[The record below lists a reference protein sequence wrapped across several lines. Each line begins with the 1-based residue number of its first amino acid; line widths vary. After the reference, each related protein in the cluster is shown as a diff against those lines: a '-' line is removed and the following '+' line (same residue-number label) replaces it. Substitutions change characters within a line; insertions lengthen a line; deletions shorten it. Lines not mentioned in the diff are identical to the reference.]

1 MNGIFGALRLPAS
14 VVFGSGQRK
23 AIGLMTA
30 QIGKRALVCTDA
42 RMGQDADFKAIVE
55 DIKANG
61 VQVAV
66 YDRTEADL
74 PMAGITA
81 CVEEYA
87 NYKPDVVLGIGGG
100 SCMDMA
106 KCVAVLLQHG
116 GSLRDYYGENKIPGP
131 VAPVIAVPTTSGTGS
146 EVTPVAVI
154 ADTERGTKVGISSP
168 YLIPRVAVCDPE
180 LTLTCPPGLTA
191 VSGADALTHAI
202 ESFTAARR
210 EVTPDLTVKNVFVG
224 KNALSDV
231 FGLLALKNIFAALPT
246 AVKDGKNLAAR
257 EQMMLASLAA
267 GCAFGTAGTAAA
279 HAIQYPVGNETH
291 TPHGMGVAL
300 LMPYV
305 MEFNRPACV
314 SCFAEIARAISLNGK
329 DDEDLS
335 RKLIDAVANLLAEI
349 KIPVTLKDLGLP
361 EDKQDWTA
369 EAAIGAARLVNNN
382 PRKLD
387 LDAIKA
393 ITRAAYSGD
402 RASLSS

>member
-1 MNGIFGALRLPAS
+1 MSNIFGALRLPAS
-14 VVFGSGQRK
+14 VVFGSGQRA
-23 AIGLMTA
+23 AIGMMTA

-42 RMGQDADFKAIVE
+42 RMGQDAQFKAIVE

-61 VQVAV
+61 VEVKV

-74 PMAGITA
+74 PMDGISN
-81 CVEEYA
+81 CVQEYA
-87 NYKPDVVLGIGGG
+87 GYKPDVVLGIGGG

-154 ADTERGTKVGISSP
+154 ADTERNLKVGITSP

-191 VSGADALTHAI
+191 VSGAGALTHAI

-224 KNALSDV
+224 KNILSDT
-231 FGLLALKNIFAALPT
+231 FGLLALKNIFKALRT
-246 AVKDGKNLAAR
+246 AVKDGRNIEAR

-267 GCAFGTAGTAAA
+267 GCAFGAAGTAAA
-279 HAIQYPVGNETH
+279 HAIQYPVGNAPH
-291 TPHGMGVAL
+291 TPHGMGGARR
-300 LMPYV
+300 
-305 MEFNRPACV
+305 RP
-314 SCFAEIARAISLNGK
+314 EGREGN
-329 DDEDLS
+329 
-335 RKLIDAVANLLAEI
+335 
-349 KIPVTLKDLGLP
+349 
-361 EDKQDWTA
+361 
-369 EAAIGAARLVNNN
+369 
-382 PRKLD
+382 
-387 LDAIKA
+387 
-393 ITRAAYSGD
+393 
-402 RASLSS
+402 